1 MSGTKTYQV
10 VGITPPPIDGHAPD
24 GGILALYDPENGEF
38 DPANSRVRL
47 WRWPGVQFP
56 LGKLESASPDE
67 LPSVP
72 ERTTHWQSALAHS
85 VGYGPFPVETLT
97 LTIDQET
104 P

>member
-1 MSGTKTYQV
+1 MSETKTYQI
-10 VGITPPPIDGHAPD
+10 VGITPSSVEGQTPTT
-24 GGILALYDPENGEF
+24 GILALYDPEQGEF
-38 DPANSRVRL
+38 DPASSRVRL

-67 LPSVP
+67 LPPVP
-72 ERTTHWQSALAHS
+72 QRTTHWQSALAHS

-97 LTIDQET
+97 LTVDQET